1 MRKELIHLCLTL
13 KMNSKILKRKTKF
26 MDDEVKKHDM
36 CSKMLEYYLIQN
48 SFSYGIKVIKRQ
60 GKDKCLYEESFYAE
74 NVGDYKKANNV
85 IEIFARNKVTP
96 IGANEV
102 LEDLF
107 KQLD

>member
-1 MRKELIHLCLTL
+1 MRECVV
-13 KMNSKILKRKTKF
+13 LKRKMRF
-26 MDDEVKKHDM
+26 MDDEVKRHDM

-48 SFSYGIKVIKRQ
+48 SFSYGVKIIKRQ
-60 GKDKCLYEESFYAE
+60 GKDRFLYEETFYAK
-74 NVGDYKKANNV
+74 NVGDYKRANNV

-96 IGANEV
+96 IVANEV

>member
-1 MRKELIHLCLTL
+1 MRD
-13 KMNSKILKRKTKF
+13 NVILKRKTKF

-48 SFSYGIKVIKRQ
+48 SFSYGIKVIKKQ
-60 GKDKCLYEESFYAE
+60 GKDKFLYEESFYVE

-96 IGANEV
+96 IAANEV

-107 KQLD
+107 KQLE

>member
-1 MRKELIHLCLTL
+1 MRD
-13 KMNSKILKRKTKF
+13 NVILKRKTKF
-26 MDDEVKKHDM
+26 MDDEVKRHDM

-48 SFSYGIKVIKRQ
+48 SFSYGIKVTKRQ
-60 GKDKCLYEESFYAE
+60 GKDRFLYEESFYVD

-96 IGANEV
+96 TGANDV

-107 KQLD
+107 KEL